1 MLTEIQLR
9 NTIVTWFNAHV
20 FDGTSEPNRTTTLKT
35 PSLRRARDFIDRRV
49 EMGAIFGYWTRVS
62 EQDPMH
68 FAPEWV
74 WGLNTLQSEALRDA
88 WVTSAMG
95 WADAWFEN
103 AKQYAMIIAPSTFT
117 PPPNPCNKCRA
128 EVPAGHRICLACS
141 NRLY

>member
-20 FDGTSEPNRTTTLKT
+20 FDGTSEPNQTTTLKT

-68 FAPEWV
+68 FTPEWA
-74 WGLNTLQSEALRDA
+74 WGLKGEA
-88 WVTSAMG
+88 
-95 WADAWFEN
+95 
-103 AKQYAMIIAPSTFT
+103 
-117 PPPNPCNKCRA
+117 
-128 EVPAGHRICLACS
+128 
-141 NRLY
+141 